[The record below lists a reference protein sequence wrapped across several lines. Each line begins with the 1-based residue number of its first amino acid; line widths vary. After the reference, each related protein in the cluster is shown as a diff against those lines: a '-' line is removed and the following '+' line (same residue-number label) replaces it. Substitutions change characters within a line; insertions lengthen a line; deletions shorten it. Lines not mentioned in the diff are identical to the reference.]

1 MTLIHVEENRRVQDG
16 GGLNT
21 AFGNVCTVVGVAS
34 PFDLSALV
42 NMLTQLLPFIIILAI
57 LPMVIKL
64 VTGLFKE

>member
-1 MTLIHVEENRRVQDG
+1 
-16 GGLNT
+16 
-21 AFGNVCTVVGVAS
+21 VAS